1 MEVALGAAAVAEIN
15 LLTLLALAELFWVA
29 GLAVWIILERR
40 SPAATIA
47 WISVLAWLPLLG
59 IAVYLAIGPRR
70 LRRKRLRYRRAR
82 AYLAALAGTM
92 RCPPAVTSGCPW
104 LAEPLAQYIA
114 LLQRAGQ
121 APPTQAQSLQL
132 YLTGDEC
139 YAAIEEAIQA
149 ATHHIHLEYYIWRP
163 DTVGTRLRDLLCS
176 KARQGVQVRLLV
188 DALGSASLGR
198 RFVRPL
204 LESGVQFARFNRL
217 SLARLRPGL
226 MNFRSHR
233 KIVVCDGRVG
243 FTGGINVCDE
253 HSQRQ
258 VGARAWRDT
267 HLRIEGAPVGWLQM
281 LFLEDWYFAVGS
293 APRDRAYFP
302 EPPAADDGPWVQIVA
317 SGPDHEHYAIER
329 LYFAAIAGA
338 RQRVLITTPYC
349 VPNEAMFAALATTA
363 MRGVEVKMLVPA
375 RGDSRL
381 VDAAARTYYEEL
393 AQAGVRVYQYYPA
406 MLHAKTMVV
415 DDQLALVGTANLDNR
430 SFRLN
435 FEVVAAVYD
444 SAFAQQLADVFAA
457 DMQYATKFRLRRS
470 RRAPLWRRLGEATA
484 RLLSPLL

>member
-1 MEVALGAAAVAEIN
+1 MAELN
-15 LLTLLALAELFWVA
+15 LVTLLALAELLWVV

-47 WISVLAWLPLLG
+47 WICALAWLPVLG

-82 AYLAALAGTM
+82 AYLAGVAEQM
-92 RCPPAVTSGCPW
+92 RCLPTEPPGCP
-104 LAEPLAQYIA
+104 LLSEPLAQYIT

-121 APPTQAQSLQL
+121 PPPTRAQNLQL
-132 YLTGDEC
+132 YVTGDQC
-139 YAAIEEAIQA
+139 YAAIEEALEA

-163 DTVGTRLRDLLCS
+163 DSVGTRLSELLCA
-176 KARQGVQVRLLV
+176 KARQGVSVRLLV

-204 LESGVQFARFNRL
+204 VEAGVQFARFNRL

-226 MNFRSHR
+226 MNFRTHR

-243 FTGGINVCDE
+243 FTGGINVADE

-258 VGARAWRDT
+258 VGPRAWRDT
-267 HLRIEGAPVGWLQM
+267 HLRIEGPPVGWLQM
-281 LFLEDWYFAVGS
+281 LFLENWYFAVGS

-302 EPPAADDGPWVQIVA
+302 ELPMPAEGPWVQIVS
-317 SGPDHEHYAIER
+317 SGPDYEHYAIEK
-329 LYFAAIAGA
+329 LYFAAISGA

-349 VPNEAMFAALATTA
+349 VPNEALFAALATAA

-381 VDAAARTYYEEL
+381 VDAAARTYYEDL
-393 AQAGVRVYQYYPA
+393 AHAGVRVYQYYPA

-435 FEVVAAVYD
+435 FEVVAAIYD
-444 SAFAQQLADVFAA
+444 SAFAAQLADVFAT
-457 DMQYATKFRLRRS
+457 DMQYAAKFRYRAS
-470 RRAPLWRRLGEATA
+470 RRAPLWRRLSEATA